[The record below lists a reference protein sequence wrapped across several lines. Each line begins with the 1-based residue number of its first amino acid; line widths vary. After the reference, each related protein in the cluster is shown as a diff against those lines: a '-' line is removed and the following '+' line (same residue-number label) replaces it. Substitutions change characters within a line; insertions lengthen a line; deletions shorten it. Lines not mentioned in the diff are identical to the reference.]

1 MCQRHTF
8 GRICDQITGNQG
20 IFHADMSHSD
30 TITDCDR
37 RKYNRCAA
45 SHRYTQ
51 LHGIYNLVQVHVSRN
66 NLIIRTYDTDERFV
80 HLLFRH
86 TECIKQ
92 RTVRCLL
99 HPFLTASLFIF
110 SSPSISFDDLRPC
123 DMGRVFTFIFDFIAF
138 MELFAIFLFNS
149 LTDSLT
155 DQPAHLNGSNLL
167 AAIRHDIHGTV
178 ALGQYLLY
186 GILDGFCFLIQIE
199 GISWSIIAAERI
211 VAIGFAMSLPAMSG
225 AEPWLGS

>member
-8 GRICDQITGNQG
+8 GGICDQITGNQRV
-20 IFHADMSHSD
+20 FHADMSHSD

-45 SHRYTQ
+45 SHRYPQ

-66 NLIIRTYDTDERFV
+66 NLIIRTYDTDKRFV

-99 HPFLTASLFIF
+99 HPFSYCITSHIFYPPEILAHFPVFFSGKYALFSEYLISGYALQPDRPSGWFQPWYSLLT
-110 SSPSISFDDLRPC
+110 
-123 DMGRVFTFIFDFIAF
+123 
-138 MELFAIFLFNS
+138 
-149 LTDSLT
+149 
-155 DQPAHLNGSNLL
+155 
-167 AAIRHDIHGTV
+167 
-178 ALGQYLLY
+178 
-186 GILDGFCFLIQIE
+186 
-199 GISWSIIAAERI
+199 
-211 VAIGFAMSLPAMSG
+211 
-225 AEPWLGS
+225 

>member
-8 GRICDQITGNQG
+8 GGICDQITGNQG
-20 IFHADMSHSD
+20 IFHADMTHSD

-37 RKYNRCAA
+37 RKYNRCSA

-99 HPFLTASLFIF
+99 HPFSYCITFHLFV
-110 SSPSISFDDLRPC
+110 SFYLFRRPPPLVT
-123 DMGRVFTFIFDFIAF
+123 GAVFTFIFDFIAF
-138 MELFAIFLFNS
+138 MKFLQSF
-149 LTDSLT
+149 
-155 DQPAHLNGSNLL
+155 
-167 AAIRHDIHGTV
+167 
-178 ALGQYLLY
+178 YL
-186 GILDGFCFLIQIE
+186 ILSQI
-199 GISWSIIAAERI
+199 
-211 VAIGFAMSLPAMSG
+211 SLPISTVPTCLQPSAMISTVR
-225 AEPWLGS
+225 